1 MKNFVKNTTVNL
13 ERDIPFYKRREYLL
27 SPFIIPIGVGFIIY
41 GAFLLIKFIFYWF
54 IFSLSIPFL
63 NSEWF
68 CKQGFHKY
76 RFQEVTNVSIYQYD
90 NLYRCKVCGKE
101 NIFVVVR

>member
-13 ERDIPFYKRREYLL
+13 ESDIPFYKRREYLL
-27 SPFIIPIGVGFIIY
+27 SPFIIPIGIGFIIY

-76 RFQEVTNVSIYQYD
+76 RFIHITKNYNEIYGC
-90 NLYRCKVCGKE
+90 RICKKE
-101 NIFVVVR
+101 KIIVRNYYCQ